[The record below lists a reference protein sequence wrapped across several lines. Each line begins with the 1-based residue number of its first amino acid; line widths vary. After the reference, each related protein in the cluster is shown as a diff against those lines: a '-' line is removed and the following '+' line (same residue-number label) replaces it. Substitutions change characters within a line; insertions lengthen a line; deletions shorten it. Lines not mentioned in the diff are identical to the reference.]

1 MDFVFENSR
10 GEILKLWNNDLF
22 FLLNNANQ
30 THANA
35 DISALTIGDIDG
47 DVPTSVRTQPRT
59 ITLTLRINPAVDVEK
74 ATREILKVVKL
85 KQNGILRWTQNDRT
99 LEINGIVESI
109 DMPRWNNAVAM
120 QISLHCPV
128 PYWEDFEETIQEIND
143 SIGLHYFTAED
154 DDSSDML
161 FFPLDEMNEPVG
173 IPFSEYNTSR
183 TRSFYNAGDVSV
195 GMHIEIVA
203 FDTVTNPIIY
213 DEDGNFFGVGY
224 YNGSVS
230 KPVTMQAG
238 DVIEICTVR
247 GKLSVTKNGT
257 QSLMN
262 YVAPRSTWLQLKT
275 GENTFRIDSAD
286 NSTDNMT
293 FFLTYK
299 QRYI

>member
-1 MDFVFENSR
+1 MDFEFENSR
-10 GEILKLWNNDLF
+10 GEILKLWKNDLF
-22 FLLNNANQ
+22 FLINNANQ

-35 DISALTIGDIDG
+35 DISAITVGNIDG

-59 ITLTLRINPAVDVEK
+59 ITLTLLINPAVDVEK
-74 ATREILKVVKL
+74 AKREILKVVKL
-85 KQNGILRWTQNDRT
+85 KQSGTLRWSQNDRT
-99 LEINGIVESI
+99 LEIKGIVESI

-120 QISLHCPV
+120 QISMHCAI
-128 PYWEDFEETIQEIND
+128 PYWEDFEETIQQIDD

-154 DDSSDML
+154 DVTSDML
-161 FFPLDEMNEPVG
+161 FFPLDDNDDPIG
-173 IPFSEYNTSR
+173 IPLSEYDASR
-183 TRSFYNAGDVSV
+183 SRSFYNSGDVAV

-224 YNGSVS
+224 YNGAVS
-230 KPVTMQAG
+230 KPVILQAG
-238 DVIEICTVR
+238 DVIDICTVR
-247 GKLSVTKNGT
+247 GQLSVVKNKT

-275 GENTFRIDSAD
+275 GENSFRINSAD
-286 NSTDNMT
+286 SDTDNMT
-293 FFLTYK
+293 FFITYK

>member
-1 MDFVFENSR
+1 MNFEFENSR
-10 GEILKLWNNDLF
+10 GELLKLWKNDLF
-22 FLLNNANQ
+22 FLVNGANQ

-35 DISALTIGDIDG
+35 DISALTLGGMDG

-59 ITLTLRINPAVDVEK
+59 ITLTLRINPAVNVEN

-85 KQNGILRWTQNDRT
+85 KQSGILRWMQNERT
-99 LEINGIVESI
+99 LEIKCIVEAI

-120 QISLHCPV
+120 QITLHCPV

-183 TRSFYNAGDVSV
+183 TRSFYNAGDVAV
-195 GMHIEIVA
+195 GMNIEIVA
-203 FDTVTNPIIY
+203 FSTVTNPIIY
-213 DEDGNFFGVGY
+213 DTEGNFFGIGY
-224 YNGSVS
+224 GT
-230 KPVTMQAG
+230 KQITLEAG
-238 DVIEICTVR
+238 DVIDICTVR
-247 GKLSVTKNGT
+247 GQLSVTKNGS
-257 QSLMN
+257 QNLMN
-262 YVAPRSTWLQLKT
+262 YVKPRSTWLQLQT
-275 GENTFRIDSAD
+275 GENAFRIDSAD
-286 NSTDNMT
+286 TDTDNMT

-299 QRYI
+299 QR